1 MAAQQ
6 TSEPA
11 EGNSDSPFP
20 LTEIQYAYWVGRGP
34 NFVLGNVA
42 PHAYFEL
49 EGRRLDPGALTTAW
63 NRLIDRHPML
73 RAVVGTDG
81 NQRMLPEVP
90 RFVIDVV
97 DLRDAPA
104 AEVEGKLE
112 EIRADMSHRVYDAA
126 QWPLFDVR
134 ITRLADADRLH
145 ISLDLLMVDL
155 ASVTVLFSEWQLL
168 CENPA
173 HELPPIDVSF
183 RDYVLALER
192 NADSPRTQ
200 RALQYWTSRAATL
213 APPPDLPLAASPVAV
228 HKPRFTHRE
237 FQLDPDA
244 WKRLRDR
251 SEERG
256 LTPTTV
262 LATAFSEVLAAWSG
276 TLKFTLNLTLFNR
289 LPLLL
294 AEDGEGHRILHPH
307 LRRVVGDFTSICL
320 LEVDTAEGTFE
331 ERVRR
336 TQRQLQQDLRHRHVS
351 ALHTLRERRR
361 LGLDTAFG
369 TMPVVFTSG
378 LGTVADVTGPR
389 DFFGDITYRISQ
401 TPQVW
406 FDHQVVDFTGSLDL
420 TWDVVEELF
429 PANLLDDMFAAYTG
443 LVERLAAESACWDG
457 ELRVTPPQY
466 QLTERDEV
474 NRTAGPLPAGLLHEP
489 FLTAAAEHPDAP
501 AVITSA
507 GTVTYR
513 ELAGRAGAVADAIRR
528 SGDGSPVRDRLVG
541 VSLEKGPDQ
550 VAAAYGVLLAGA
562 AYLPAGAGLPAQR
575 RNGIL
580 TDGQAS
586 TVVTT
591 SRLADQLDWTG
602 CATTLVPIDKLAA
615 VDSPPSSTAEPSDLA
630 YVLFTSGSTGRPKG
644 VMIEHRSA
652 LNTVADI
659 TERFGVTAD
668 DRVFGLAELSFDL
681 SVYDLFGALGTGA
694 ALVLPDPDQAGEPA
708 HWAELMSE
716 HGVTVW
722 NSVPAQMQM
731 LVDHVEAV
739 GDVPE
744 GLRLVMLS
752 GDWIPVDL
760 PGRIHDLWP
769 DATVISMGGATEASI
784 WSNYHQVDEVPEGTR
799 SIPYGV
805 PLRNQRFH
813 VLDAGLRPCPD
824 WVPGELYIEGTG
836 LARGYW
842 RDPEKTD
849 ASFLR
854 HPVTGVRLY
863 RTGDYGRY
871 LPGGIIEFLGRRD
884 GQVKIRGHRIELG
897 EIEAVLGQHPGVD
910 RAVAVKADDDGAGA
924 RLLGYVIPGRDT
936 VDGPDSLYRKEIADP
951 AESAQKWR
959 ALCEGTLPAPGP
971 SAAELQEA
979 WTQLND
985 VYAHAAAVAL
995 SSFGVTDEVDVP
1007 ALLRSAGVAARYERW
1022 LHRAAVN
1029 LTERGMLPG
1038 SLPTAIPDELVTA
1051 THRVLGDKLGV
1062 PGDLTDWLMTIA
1074 ANVEGVL
1081 TQNLHSAELYAN
1093 DRTPAVYEHLFGP
1106 VHHAAAEAIRRVT
1119 AAWPEDKPLRILEVG
1134 AGYGT
1139 LTKHVV
1145 PLLPERAE
1153 YTFTDISTYFTEQAR
1168 EQYADY
1174 PNIGF
1179 DLFDVDK
1186 PADIQGFDGKAFDLV
1201 IAGSMLH
1208 DAKQIRRSVGNLR
1221 SVLAPGGLL
1230 LLVEQTA
1237 FHDWFDL
1244 TMGLQQ
1250 GFDGYEDTG
1259 LRSAHPL
1266 LDAATW
1272 CAELA
1277 EAGFADTA
1285 VLTPEGS
1292 GMASVGFDVIVG
1304 RAPNESRRFDGE
1316 QLRAFLGLHLP
1327 KHMVPST
1334 IHAIDE
1340 LPLTSTGKV
1349 DRAMLA
1355 KARGR
1360 ASAAGRPAKP
1370 PRTDR
1375 QRKLVEIWC
1384 TVLGLSHADLGDDF
1398 LEAGG
1403 DSLLAARLVANISS
1417 AFGITVAV
1425 ATVLEYPTVEL
1436 LDGYLEQILGASELL
1451 PDVTEI
1457 AS

>member
-112 EIRADMSHRVYDAA
+112 EIRSDMSHRVYDAA

-200 RALQYWTSRAATL
+200 RALEYWTSRAATL

-489 FLTAAAEHPDAP
+489 FLAAAAEHPDAP

-541 VSLEKGPDQ
+541 VSLDKGPDQ

-580 TDGQAS
+580 TDGQAT

-615 VDSPPSSTAEPSDLA
+615 VDAPPSSTAEPSDLA

-924 RLLGYVIPGRDT
+924 RLLGYVIPGRDA

-951 AESAQKWR
+951 AESAQTWR
-959 ALCEGTLPAPGP
+959 ALCEGALPAPGP
-971 SAAELQEA
+971 SAAELQAA
-979 WTQLND
+979 WAQLND

-995 SSFGVTDEVDVP
+995 SSFGVTGEVDVP
-1007 ALLRSAGVAARYERW
+1007 ALLRSAGVAPRYERW

-1029 LTERGMLPG
+1029 LAERGHAARVR
-1038 SLPTAIPDELVTA
+1038 LPTAD
-1051 THRVLGDKLGV
+1051 
-1062 PGDLTDWLMTIA
+1062 
-1074 ANVEGVL
+1074 
-1081 TQNLHSAELYAN
+1081 S
-1093 DRTPAVYEHLFGP
+1093 
-1106 VHHAAAEAIRRVT
+1106 
-1119 AAWPEDKPLRILEVG
+1119 
-1134 AGYGT
+1134 
-1139 LTKHVV
+1139 
-1145 PLLPERAE
+1145 
-1153 YTFTDISTYFTEQAR
+1153 
-1168 EQYADY
+1168 
-1174 PNIGF
+1174 
-1179 DLFDVDK
+1179 
-1186 PADIQGFDGKAFDLV
+1186 
-1201 IAGSMLH
+1201 
-1208 DAKQIRRSVGNLR
+1208 
-1221 SVLAPGGLL
+1221 
-1230 LLVEQTA
+1230 
-1237 FHDWFDL
+1237 
-1244 TMGLQQ
+1244 
-1250 GFDGYEDTG
+1250 
-1259 LRSAHPL
+1259 
-1266 LDAATW
+1266 
-1272 CAELA
+1272 
-1277 EAGFADTA
+1277 
-1285 VLTPEGS
+1285 
-1292 GMASVGFDVIVG
+1292 G
-1304 RAPNESRRFDGE
+1304 RAGRRHAP
-1316 QLRAFLGLHLP
+1316 RA
-1327 KHMVPST
+1327 
-1334 IHAIDE
+1334 
-1340 LPLTSTGKV
+1340 
-1349 DRAMLA
+1349 R
-1355 KARGR
+1355 
-1360 ASAAGRPAKP
+1360 
-1370 PRTDR
+1370 
-1375 QRKLVEIWC
+1375 
-1384 TVLGLSHADLGDDF
+1384 
-1398 LEAGG
+1398 
-1403 DSLLAARLVANISS
+1403 
-1417 AFGITVAV
+1417 
-1425 ATVLEYPTVEL
+1425 
-1436 LDGYLEQILGASELL
+1436 
-1451 PDVTEI
+1451 
-1457 AS
+1457 